1 MREDPELSKAEI
13 EEYIDKTL
21 TILENNFRYSYG
33 KKIPFEEIFEM
44 VKDLYILFN
53 NFEEEKKKCGKLV
66 IKRYIPL
73 LDLLIVVD
81 NNPNHCVE
89 YNKIL
94 KYAYKLGAR
103 VSLEHY
109 MVYREW
115 EEKEKF
121 FETRYRIMQGYVH
134 FLDRIETDPY
144 FELLIA
150 NMPSGYGKTYPEK
163 ISEA

>member
-1 MREDPELSKAEI
+1 MNEINDKELYSA
-13 EEYIDKTL
+13 IDKTL
-21 TILENNFRYSYG
+21 NILENNFKYSYG
-33 KKIPFEEIFEM
+33 EKIPFPEIFEM
-44 VKDLYILFN
+44 IKDLYVMFTN
-53 NFEEEKKKCGKLV
+53 YEKNTKECGKII

-73 LDLLIVVD
+73 LDLLIKID
-81 NNPNHCVE
+81 NNQEHFVE

-115 EEKEKF
+115 DEPEKF
-121 FETRYRIMQGYVH
+121 FETRYKIMQGYIH
-134 FLDRIETDPY
+134 YLEEIELNPR

-150 NMPSGYGKTYPEK
+150 NMPSGYG
-163 ISEA
+163 